1 MLLDALNNVMKRNGK
16 TKYVFKALAL
26 GGMFFLGSSLAAA
39 EQPVSDAAGT
49 FYRQFFV
56 SGGPIVWFILLPMSV
71 VTVYLAVDL
80 LVTIRRS
87 RLLPPGLSSEMA
99 THALRHGVN
108 ALFARFAGQKDLISS
123 SVLRSID
130 QGRQLSG
137 SVESVR
143 QYAAESLQ
151 ERGLQLMR
159 KAQWCQIIGSVA
171 PMVGLFG
178 TVFGMI
184 RAFNLLGQGSEGPR
198 YEMLADAISIALVTT
213 FWGLLVGIP
222 ALFFYGMFQTRIE
235 AFISE
240 AAIETDALLGR
251 IFESGTASNKQ
262 SHTHPADE
270 PAPAKEARG

>member
-1 MLLDALNNVMKRNGK
+1 MKSNSK
-16 TKYVFKALAL
+16 ASCVFKNIML
-26 GGMFFLGSSLAAA
+26 GGMFLACSGLAAA
-39 EQPVSDAAGT
+39 QQPGAEAGGT
-49 FYRQFFV
+49 FFERFFV
-56 SGGPIVWFILLPMSV
+56 AGGAIVWFVLLPMSI

-87 RLLPPGLSSEMA
+87 RLLPPGLSSEIA
-99 THALRHGVN
+99 THAVRHGVN
-108 ALFARFAGQKDLISS
+108 SLFTRFAGQTDLVSR

-130 QGRQLSG
+130 QGRQLGG
-137 SVESVR
+137 SFESIR
-143 QYAAESLQ
+143 QYAAEALQ

-184 RAFNLLGQGSEGPR
+184 GAFNQLGQGTEGPR
-198 YEMLADAISIALVTT
+198 YAALAGDISIALVTT

-240 AAIETDALLGR
+240 AAIETDTLLGLICEVANAGSKQKPPVAAAAR
-251 IFESGTASNKQ
+251 KPSAGAS
-262 SHTHPADE
+262 D
-270 PAPAKEARG
+270 